1 MSTELALWLTLFVWL
16 AILAMPITYKLWEKY
31 TYWVMKNFGD
41 VKNASNPCPKCG
53 SLDLTYNSDFCYGCY
68 YDTLTEISKEKQVK
82 NG

>member
-1 MSTELALWLTLFVWL
+1 MNVEVALWIAFVVWL
-16 AILAMPITYKLWEKY
+16 IAVFKAWDRY

-53 SLDLTYNSDFCYGCY
+53 SLDLTYNSTFCYGCY
-68 YDTLTEISKEKQVK
+68 YDTLVEISKEKQVK